1 MNYTTD
7 APKRTLPALAL
18 LLAVGLTS
26 CASQTAPS
34 TISSSEQIQEAATRA
49 RSESCAALKPEPIP
63 RTAPQEWIDHA
74 VKQASAWR
82 AYCGEPVQ

>member
-1 MNYTTD
+1 MNYTHD
-7 APKRTLPALAL
+7 APKRMRPALAL

-26 CASQTAPS
+26 CASQTPAS
-34 TISSSEQIQEAATRA
+34 TISSSAQIQEAATRA

-63 RTAPQEWIDHA
+63 RDADQRWIDHA

-82 AYCGEPVQ
+82 AYCGEPVK